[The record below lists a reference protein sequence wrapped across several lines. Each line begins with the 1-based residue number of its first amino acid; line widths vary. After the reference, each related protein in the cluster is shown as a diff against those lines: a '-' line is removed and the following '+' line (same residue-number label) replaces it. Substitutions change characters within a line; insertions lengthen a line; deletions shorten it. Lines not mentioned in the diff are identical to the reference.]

1 MFPLN
6 LIAYPLAMSSS
17 SADHVV
23 QDDDSALQ
31 QLKATLNKLYRLTI
45 QDGRSFTGTLVCLD
59 KELNVILSGT
69 TEVNSEGE
77 ERDVGMVRPRRL
89 EML

>member
-1 MFPLN
+1 MPTN

-23 QDDDSALQ
+23 LDDDPALQ

-59 KELNVILSGT
+59 KELNVILSGA

-77 ERDVGMVRPRRL
+77 ERDVGMVRQDPFETL
-89 EML
+89 

>member
-1 MFPLN
+1 
-6 LIAYPLAMSSS
+6 MSSS

-23 QDDDSALQ
+23 LDDDPALQ

-59 KELNVILSGT
+59 KELNVILSGA

-77 ERDVGMVRPRRL
+77 ERDVGMVRQDPFETL
-89 EML
+89 